1 MNIPS
6 FGCNS
11 LREGITTAIVFS
23 VAGVLLILTA
33 LFIIPA
39 ISYLPHIIMLSGA
52 LLLLFVP
59 VIIVATIIKNRKT

>member
-1 MNIPS
+1 MKMLS

-23 VAGVLLILTA
+23 VTGVLLILTA

-39 ISYLPHIIMLSGA
+39 ISYLPHIVMISGA

-59 VIIVATIIKNRKT
+59 VIITATIIKNRKA